1 MFAYCG
7 NNPIARKDDGGEF
20 WNWVVGATVGALVGA
35 INTAVEV
42 YQKDGWDAFSSG
54 KTWAKIGVSAACG
67 TINGLVAAS
76 GACYVTGGFV
86 GGLTGAVESMAHQL
100 IDSDGDFSQ
109 INGTEVLTDFTVGMI
124 GSAAGG
130 NGAIRGSKYMAYQ
143 GKSFAKHAASKGT
156 QNAVSFYYKMTANY
170 SKQFIRPTVTGISRG
185 FAAGKLASYALSN

>member
-1 MFAYCG
+1 
-7 NNPIARKDDGGEF
+7 
-20 WNWVVGATVGALVGA
+20 
-35 INTAVEV
+35 
-42 YQKDGWDAFSSG
+42 
-54 KTWAKIGVSAACG
+54 
-67 TINGLVAAS
+67 
-76 GACYVTGGFV
+76 
-86 GGLTGAVESMAHQL
+86 MAHQL